1 MQPIKS
7 CATELN
13 VRFFKVMMAVGDRDR
28 RMGAATHSRLRQRVK
43 RAVLGARP
51 MRQLHP
57 KKRTQSLG
65 RGSAAPGRFCCKS
78 LFALLIKNSLG
89 RRRDFRV
96 KMWGTSS
103 PDGKLTGDLGNA
115 IESTEIDGRRSRRP
129 LAGKLSPGDFR
140 LLQQYRPQADII
152 CLKDH
157 RVSLDPLSRIYGSVP
172 VASACFIGVIGAR
185 RPHPI
190 TIPWRT
196 RRRALLCVSA

>member
-89 RRRDFRV
+89 CRRDFRV

-103 PDGKLTGDLGNA
+103 PDRKLTGRL
-115 IESTEIDGRRSRRP
+115 RVQRSRVAGHVVLWRENYRP
-129 LAGKLSPGDFR
+129 AIFDFCNNIGPQRPSVVQFFCVAKFLIRSSRPPRRAALAGSE
-140 LLQQYRPQADII
+140 A
-152 CLKDH
+152 
-157 RVSLDPLSRIYGSVP
+157 
-172 VASACFIGVIGAR
+172 
-185 RPHPI
+185 
-190 TIPWRT
+190 
-196 RRRALLCVSA
+196 